1 MHPVWARH
9 LPAGVDP
16 DTVDL
21 VAARSLPAA
30 WARQWADHGTR
41 RVLHDRGTWMTTGEL
56 EARSR
61 TVAGRFARAGFVQG
75 DRVLMSTAPC
85 AELVI
90 AHVAALRAGLV
101 VVPMNGA
108 YREREVAH
116 IVGDSRPSAAIVDDH
131 DRARWVHAAAP
142 DAVVLGPDVA
152 LPDGP
157 APELDTSAPDDIALL
172 GYTSGT
178 TGAPKGAMVTHGN
191 LLATVEALR
200 LSWRWTPDDRL
211 VLALPLFH
219 AHGLCVGLHGTLLC
233 GGSVVLLPQF
243 DVDGVLDAARDHDAT
258 LFFGVPTM
266 YTRLAASARVGE
278 LSNLRMCASGS
289 APLPAELHRE
299 LTARGGTRVVERYGM
314 TETLMNSSNPYDGER
329 RPGSVGIP
337 LPLVDIE
344 LEEGSSEIL
353 VRGPNIFPGYW
364 ERPDATR
371 EAFTDDWFHTGDIG
385 TWDDDGYLSIVG
397 RSKELIISGGFNVYP
412 REVEDV
418 LLQHPSVREVAVIGT
433 PSDEWGETVTA
444 FVVADGARGG
454 PRRRTRA
461 ARVRGRS
468 ARGRSSAR
476 ASCATS
482 TSSRATPWARSC
494 AASCA
499 SSRRA
504 RGPSRAVRST
514 RARRPGRRRAGAR

>member
-1 MHPVWARH
+1 MQPAWARH
-9 LPAGVDP
+9 LAAGVDP

-21 VAARSLPAA
+21 VGARSLPAA
-30 WARQWADHGTR
+30 WASRWAEEGAR
-41 RVLHDRGTWMTTGEL
+41 RVLHDRGGWINADEL

-61 TVAGRFARAGFVQG
+61 VVAGRLNRAGLVRG
-75 DRVLMSTAPC
+75 DRVLMSTAAC

-116 IVGDSRPSAAIVDDH
+116 IVRDSRPAAAIVDDH
-131 DRARWVHAAAP
+131 DRARWVRAAAP
-142 DAVVLGPDVA
+142 DALVLGPDVP
-152 LPDGP
+152 LPDGDV
-157 APELDTSAPDDIALL
+157 PELDSSAPDDLALL

-178 TGAPKGAMVTHGN
+178 TGAPKGAMLTHAN

-200 LSWRWTPDDRL
+200 ISWRWTPDDRL

-243 DVDGVLDAARDHDAT
+243 DVDGVLDAARDQQAT

-266 YTRLAASARVGE
+266 YTRFAAAARVEE
-278 LSNLRMCASGS
+278 LSTLRLCVSGS
-289 APLPAELHRE
+289 APLPASLHEELA
-299 LTARGGTRVVERYGM
+299 ARAGVRVLERYGM
-314 TETLMNSSNPYDGER
+314 TETLMNASNPYDGER

-344 LEEGSSEIL
+344 LWPGSSEIT

-371 EAFTDDWFHTGDIG
+371 DAFTDDWFHTGDIG
-385 TWDDDGYLSIVG
+385 AWDDDGYLTIVG

-444 FVVADGARGG
+444 VVVADG
-454 PRRRTRA
+454 PRDERA
-461 ARVRGRS
+461 LLEFAAEQLAAFKRPRIVRYVDELPRNALGKV
-468 ARGRSSAR
+468 
-476 ASCATS
+476 
-482 TSSRATPWARSC
+482 
-494 AASCA
+494 
-499 SSRRA
+499 
-504 RGPSRAVRST
+504 VRSEL
-514 RARRPGRRRAGAR
+514 R